1 MWLDMLDLCYL
12 FLFGESV
19 EWPNIFFPSKGS
31 AMCSMLRNLSQA
43 KPSAV
48 VFTAPFSE
56 LKEDTVVHSQWLL
69 ECGECE
75 KINHYNCVCQVRLQ
89 KVFSDLET
97 RQ

>member
-1 MWLDMLDLCYL
+1 MLS
-12 FLFGESV
+12 GQIS
-19 EWPNIFFPSKGS
+19 FFPSKGS
-31 AMCSMLRNLSQA
+31 TMCSMLSNLSQA

-56 LKEDTVVHSQWLL
+56 LKEDTVVRRQWLL
-69 ECGECE
+69 ECGGSEE
-75 KINHYNCVCQVRLQ
+75 INHYNCACQVRLQ